1 VRREWPM
8 RGTSVLRRDMRDEPD
23 RGMNITPTAIG
34 GALAGGTLAGLLI
47 EPLGWAVLAA
57 GAGFV
62 VGGVLGEWYDLSR
75 RDGHNGT
82 KAELT

>member
-1 VRREWPM
+1 M
-8 RGTSVLRRDMRDEPD
+8 SVLHRDVQDGPE
-23 RGMNITPTAIG
+23 RGIEITPTAIG
-34 GALAGGTLAGLLI
+34 GALAGGTLAALAI

-75 RDGHNGT
+75 RNGHGGT